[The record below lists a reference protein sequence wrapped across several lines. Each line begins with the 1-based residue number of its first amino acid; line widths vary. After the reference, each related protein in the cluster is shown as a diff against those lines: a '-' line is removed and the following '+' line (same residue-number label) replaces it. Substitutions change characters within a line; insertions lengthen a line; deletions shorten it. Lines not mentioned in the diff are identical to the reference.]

1 MNKLYKIGLLFIA
14 GIVGYS
20 IGNYIPVELLK
31 PNFTDENLNKGEYY
45 RLLISIISALITF
58 MAVLVALFKDD
69 LREIWKRPI
78 INFATPDE
86 ITIEDLSSN
95 IESETVNDTPI
106 SNRYISRIEVINTG
120 NLPAINAEIYL
131 DKLEFTPKDST
142 IVQNIEASSS
152 ALKWNGTESNT
163 IIIPPGGKK
172 LIKIAEITPPEI
184 ISTPES
190 EKLNKPPILSIGDI
204 SNTKDKSKGKWTAK
218 FSLYAQNHKPTSFT
232 IDIEW
237 NGVWKTRL
245 TEFKNHYQITKRA

>member
-1 MNKLYKIGLLFIA
+1 MNKLYKVGLLFA
-14 GIVGYS
+14 TVIVGYS
-20 IGNYIPVELLK
+20 IGNYLPIELLK
-31 PNFTDENLNKGEYY
+31 PNFTDENLSKGEYY

-78 INFATPDE
+78 IQFATPDE

-142 IVQNIEASSS
+142 IIQNIEALVS
-152 ALKWNGTESNT
+152 
-163 IIIPPGGKK
+163 
-172 LIKIAEITPPEI
+172 
-184 ISTPES
+184 
-190 EKLNKPPILSIGDI
+190 
-204 SNTKDKSKGKWTAK
+204 
-218 FSLYAQNHKPTSFT
+218 H
-232 IDIEW
+232 
-237 NGVWKTRL
+237 
-245 TEFKNHYQITKRA
+245 